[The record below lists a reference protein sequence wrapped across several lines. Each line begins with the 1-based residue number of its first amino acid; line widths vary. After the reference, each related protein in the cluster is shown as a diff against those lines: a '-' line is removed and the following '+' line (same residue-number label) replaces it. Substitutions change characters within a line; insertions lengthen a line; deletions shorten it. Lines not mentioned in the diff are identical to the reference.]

1 MDFLKITYDILEQTL
16 SIDDSDIGHE
26 YTEIQFNI
34 FSKDNIERDVSN
46 MEFKFKLTKDGNEI
60 CSARYP
66 IEPIKYE
73 LMKTTT
79 VGISTQLLGAYFSYR
94 IEAYVVTISD
104 SKEIASISADITTSK
119 GPQPFPSWTFDN
131 GQHKW
136 IPPYPN
142 PYYLEGVDVPDRP
155 TKLCQWSE
163 KRQQWVEGIPEE
175 VIVQDGGK
183 LNN

>member
-1 MDFLKITYDILEQTL
+1 M
-16 SIDDSDIGHE
+16 
-26 YTEIQFNI
+26 
-34 FSKDNIERDVSN
+34 
-46 MEFKFKLTKDGNEI
+46 
-60 CSARYP
+60 
-66 IEPIKYE
+66 
-73 LMKTTT
+73 
-79 VGISTQLLGAYFSYR
+79 GISTQLLGANFSYR
-94 IEAYVVTISD
+94 IEAYVGTISD